1 MRRGCRYRGSFR
13 RAIPIGPVLGTEPHP
28 VRNRSEVV
36 ERGAGRQVN
45 ATRNLPPMMVPLLV
59 SVVAA
64 DSPPP
69 ATVPPLPVTVA
80 AAATTTPGL
89 PPAPLQLTGSVRL
102 PRMQW

>member
-1 MRRGCRYRGSFR
+1 
-13 RAIPIGPVLGTEPHP
+13 
-28 VRNRSEVV
+28 
-36 ERGAGRQVN
+36 
-45 ATRNLPPMMVPLLV
+45 MMVPLLV